1 MSRIAATIAILA
13 AAIALSGCVFTRIES
28 GEIGLRVNA
37 SKQIEG
43 TELLEGSW
51 NQTLIGDVLEFP
63 VRDIAAQVVDK
74 RPLTKESVAMDDVD
88 FYYTYS
94 INPSSVSELWTKQ
107 PRSSHHHTNEGIH
120 LMRLY
125 MDQLVNAAIYKAV
138 REYDALVVND
148 KREEV
153 EQKVKLM
160 VTGQLEAAGL
170 SQSIKIG
177 QMQARGMV
185 PPSSILES
193 SALVVKSQNDLKV
206 KNNEVAIAEAEARR
220 MKALSENSGSSIAY
234 MDAQARLNISEGI
247 KQGKVHTVVVPADF
261 KGMVNVGK

>member
-1 MSRIAATIAILA
+1 MIRSTIALLVA
-13 AAIALSGCVFTRIES
+13 TIALSGCFTRIES

-51 NQTLIGDVLEFP
+51 NQTIIGDVLEFP
-63 VRDIAAQVVDK
+63 VRDIAAEVSDK
-74 RPLTKESVAMDDVD
+74 KPLTKESVAMDDVD

-107 PRSSHHHTNEGIH
+107 PRSSHHYTKEGIY

-125 MDQLVNAAIYKAV
+125 MDQLVTAAIYKAI
-138 REYDALVVND
+138 REYDALVTND
-148 KREEV
+148 KREEI
-153 EQKVKLM
+153 EQKVKSL
-160 VTGQLEAAGL
+160 VTAQLESVKLNGAI
-170 SQSIKIG
+170 QIG
-177 QMQARGMV
+177 QMQARAMR
-185 PPSSILES
+185 PPAAILES
-193 SALVVKSQNDLKV
+193 SSQVVKSQNDLKI

-247 KQGKVHTVVVPADF
+247 KHGKVHTVVVPADF